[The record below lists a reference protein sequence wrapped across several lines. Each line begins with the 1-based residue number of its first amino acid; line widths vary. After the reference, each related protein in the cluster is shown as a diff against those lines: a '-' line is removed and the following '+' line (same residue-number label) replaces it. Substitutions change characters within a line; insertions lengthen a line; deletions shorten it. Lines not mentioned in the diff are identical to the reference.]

1 MNCSGNKGFT
11 LIYGKY
17 RKAFP
22 VGNYESERSRE
33 ISMRASGLSAQFIS
47 EHRGAR
53 RETPLFFQL
62 PSGQGGTRREQR
74 NPVAQHHGEYAQLH
88 FVNQVFGKKE
98 GDDFSTAHQP
108 DVFPRFER
116 FKPPDKRQGIVADNP
131 DLPGSCRLN
140 GA

>member
-1 MNCSGNKGFT
+1 MMNCSGNKGFT

-53 RETPLFFQL
+53 RETPLSFHL
-62 PSGQGGTRREQR
+62 PSVIMYHCGISVLPSMHSSMLVRYSPKGIS
-74 NPVAQHHGEYAQLH
+74 H
-88 FVNQVFGKKE
+88 FSWNYR
-98 GDDFSTAHQP
+98 TA
-108 DVFPRFER
+108 
-116 FKPPDKRQGIVADNP
+116 GIRHWG
-131 DLPGSCRLN
+131 LE
-140 GA
+140 

>member
-1 MNCSGNKGFT
+1 MMNCSGNKGFT

-88 FVNQVFGKKE
+88 FVNQGYSVNVLQK
-98 GDDFSTAHQP
+98 
-108 DVFPRFER
+108 
-116 FKPPDKRQGIVADNP
+116 
-131 DLPGSCRLN
+131 
-140 GA
+140 